1 MKRIFTATL
10 VLLFTATTAS
20 AQFYQPGEVLEYLV
34 SYKAKLFPNTEVGF
48 VVVTT
53 TLEEYNGR
61 PVYTIDAR
69 GRTLPTYRWF
79 YNLDDRYIVRADT
92 ALRRPIRF
100 ESDLREGDYTFWCSY
115 DYDWTQRVAA
125 TRWQSRQNPV
135 RTHSIPLTDESLDA
149 ISLFFRMRSADP
161 DSFVPGEVKTLEM
174 VLQDTV
180 RKIKYRFEGREVK
193 RIRNMGKY
201 KTLRFACQL
210 GTTENYSFTDGTE
223 FTIWISDDENK
234 IPLYLESPVRVGSIQ
249 AYISGYKGL
258 RYPVT
263 SLVR

>member
-1 MKRIFTATL
+1 MKRLLTA
-10 VLLFTATTAS
+10 LLLFFTATTAS

-34 SYKAKLFPNTEVGF
+34 SYKARLFPNTEVGA
-48 VVVTT
+48 VVVAT
-53 TLEEYNGR
+53 TLEQYNGR
-61 PVYTIDAR
+61 PVYTINAR

-79 YNLDDRYIVRADT
+79 YDLDDRYIVRADT

-100 ESDLREGDYTFWCSY
+100 ESDLKEGDYTFWCSY
-115 DYDWTQRVAA
+115 DYDWERRVAA
-125 TRWQSRQNPV
+125 TRWQSRQNPPKAM
-135 RTHSIPLTDESLDA
+135 RIALTDESLDA

-161 DSFVPGEVKTLEM
+161 DSFVPGEVKTLQM

-180 RKIKYRFEGREVK
+180 RTIKYRFVGREVK

-210 GTTENYSFTDGTE
+210 GTTENYSVTDGTE

-263 SLVR
+263 SLIR